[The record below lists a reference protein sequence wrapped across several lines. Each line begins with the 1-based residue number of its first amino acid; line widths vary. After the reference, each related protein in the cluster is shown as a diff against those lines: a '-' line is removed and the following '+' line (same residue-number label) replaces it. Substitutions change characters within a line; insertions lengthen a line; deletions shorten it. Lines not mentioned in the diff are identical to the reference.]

1 MQQDHFLGSI
11 VESKLLKFNIVSQ
24 GKTKH
29 QKGVTSRDIVSWRIL
44 IMWLLIH
51 QKKTILRL
59 TDKIQ
64 VPLFISLMCF
74 KRYMYLL
81 CQTLFDCMFSYG
93 INPLSCFVD
102 GFAVDSV
109 TKAVPLSTILLR

>member
-51 QKKTILRL
+51 QKKA
-59 TDKIQ
+59 
-64 VPLFISLMCF
+64 S
-74 KRYMYLL
+74 
-81 CQTLFDCMFSYG
+81 
-93 INPLSCFVD
+93 
-102 GFAVDSV
+102 
-109 TKAVPLSTILLR
+109 